1 MPKFTEKEKEAI
13 RNKLLDEGRRLFAVL
28 GLKKTSIEDVT
39 KAVGIAQGSFYLFYS
54 SKEELYCEILQQE
67 ERVIR
72 SQLIERFFA
81 QDHITRE
88 MFKQF
93 LRRSFAVMEE
103 NPFIRQIYDE
113 DAMESVFRKLPED
126 KLQELFTDDSA
137 FFVPLI
143 VRGQQQGWMAARNP
157 ETIVSLIRSIV
168 LLAMQKRQIGE
179 ERYEET
185 IELLIELVASGL
197 VKEEAQRHD

>member
-13 RNKLLDEGRRLFAVL
+13 RNKLLDEGRRLFAAL

-72 SQLIERFFA
+72 SQLIEHFFA

-103 NPFIRQIYDE
+103 NPFIRQMYDE

-197 VKEEAQRHD
+197 VKEEAKRHD

>member
-1 MPKFTEKEKEAI
+1 MPKFTEKEKETI

-72 SQLIERFFA
+72 SQLIEHFFA

-103 NPFIRQIYDE
+103 NPFIRQMYDE

-197 VKEEAQRHD
+197 VKEEAKRHD

>member
-1 MPKFTEKEKEAI
+1 MPKFTEKEKVAI
-13 RNKLLDEGRRLFAVL
+13 RNKLLDEGRRLFAAL
-28 GLKKTSIEDVT
+28 GLKKTSIEDIT
-39 KAVGIAQGSFYLFYS
+39 KAVGIAQGSFYLFYR

-67 ERVIR
+67 ERGIR
-72 SQLIERFFA
+72 AQLIERFFA
-81 QDHITRE
+81 QDHITIE

-103 NPFIRQIYDE
+103 NPFIRQMYDE
-113 DAMESVFRKLPED
+113 DAMESVFRKLPEE
-126 KLQELFTDDSA
+126 KLHELFTDDSA

-143 VRGQQQGWMAARNP
+143 VRGQQQGWMAARDP

-185 IELLIELVASGL
+185 IELLIELVANGL
-197 VKEEAQRHD
+197 VKEETKRHD